1 MTSKELI
8 QKLDSHMRVNKITRK
23 SVADKLGVSS
33 AEVGRKLAA
42 DNCGLREF
50 IALLDVVGVIWIRTE
65 CTGVYN
71 PFTDKHHMNGPYYR
85 LILDLKP
92 FCVNIVDKLETS
104 PSKVKRML
112 ASENMKLSTFLK
124 LTEAAV
130 VTNDYFKFY

>member
-50 IALLDVVGVIWIRTE
+50 IPLLDAVGVVWIRGANVSYKNACYETLFVRLRLE
-65 CTGVYN
+65 CNLAGFQV
-71 PFTDKHHMNGPYYR
+71 
-85 LILDLKP
+85 I
-92 FCVNIVDKLETS
+92 CEKLETS
-104 PSKVKRML
+104 TAKLKRML
-112 ASENMKLSTFLK
+112 SSENMKLSTFLK
-124 LTEAAV
+124 LTDAAG
-130 VTNDYFKFY
+130 VTNDYFKFD

>member
-33 AEVGRKLAA
+33 AEVGRKLSA

-50 IALLDVVGVIWIRTE
+50 IS
-65 CTGVYN
+65 
-71 PFTDKHHMNGPYYR
+71 
-85 LILDLKP
+85 ILRA
-92 FCVNIVDKLETS
+92 VNLYKRSYDHTMINFSLYCSGFGCDFIAKKLETS

-124 LTEAAV
+124 LTEAAG
-130 VTNDYFKFY
+130 VTNGYFKFD